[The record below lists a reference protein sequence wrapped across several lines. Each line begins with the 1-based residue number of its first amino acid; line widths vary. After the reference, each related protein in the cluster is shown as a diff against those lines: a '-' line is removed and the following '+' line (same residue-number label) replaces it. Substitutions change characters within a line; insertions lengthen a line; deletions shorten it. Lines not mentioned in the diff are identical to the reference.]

1 MEIECNSVLCHNKF
15 YFNEKKN
22 YKFPSKRYY
31 CIPCRKQQYKIRL
44 KCAACFEEFCPEHL
58 TQKYCSNSCKAV
70 LHNRRVYQ
78 RGMFYARKT
87 IICKLCNTEI
97 PPIHNTYRRTIC
109 MPCRKAFLERYNKI
123 KSELNS
129 MPIIQKKKNCFSCLL
144 CKKNVLNRLYCSRK
158 CSQIGTSI
166 RKSGP

>member
-1 MEIECNSVLCHNKF
+1 MEIECNNILCHNKF

-31 CIPCRKQQYKIRL
+31 CIPCRKQQHNIRL
-44 KCAACFEEFCPEHL
+44 KCAACFEEFCPDHL
-58 TQKYCSNSCKAV
+58 TQKYCSGICKGV

-78 RGMFYARKT
+78 RGLFLARKT

-97 PPIHNTYRRTIC
+97 PPVHSVYRRKIC
-109 MPCRKAFLERYNKI
+109 KSCRMGFLERYNKI
-123 KSELNS
+123 KSELNG
-129 MPIIQKKKNCFSCLL
+129 MQVPQKKKGFFQCTL
-144 CKKNVLNRLYCSRK
+144 CQKNVLNRLYCSKK
-158 CSQIGTSI
+158 CSQMATAI